1 MKVRFKRFNR
11 RTHVPQKSKIG
22 SACYDLFA
30 ATCAVLE
37 HGATRSVEA
46 DIGFCFSEKYAAKI
60 YPRSSMFLKSIFLA
74 AGILNSDY
82 RRNVRVILHNLS
94 NNKIEIN
101 VGVCI
106 AQVLFQKKIS
116 LRFIEVLRFDNF
128 TTERGNKYFEYK

>member
-1 MKVRFKRFNR
+1 MKVRLKMFNR
-11 RTHVPQKSKIG
+11 CTHVPQKSSIG

-30 ATCAVLE
+30 AKCAVLE
-37 HGATRSVEA
+37 FGATRSVET

-60 YPRSSMFLKSIFLA
+60 YPCSSMSLKSIFLA

-82 RRNVRVILHNLS
+82 RGNVRVILHNLS

-106 AQVLFQKKIS
+106 AQVLFQKKKS

-128 TTERGNKYFEYK
+128 TTERGKKCFEYK

>member
-1 MKVRFKRFNR
+1 MKVWFKRFNR
-11 RTHVPQKSKIG
+11 RTHVPQKSTIG

-30 ATCAVLE
+30 LE
-37 HGATRSVEA
+37 LGATKSVET

-60 YPRSSMFLKSIFLA
+60 YPRSSMSLKSIFLA

-82 RRNVRVILHNLS
+82 RGNVRVILHNLS

-106 AQVLFQKKIS
+106 AQVLFQKKKS

-128 TTERGNKYFEYK
+128 TTERGKKCFEYK